1 MVVTFN
7 NSTGKDSAFALLKGI
22 SLGVYINRYTENVV
36 TLKEKKKYRNQCF
49 SFYCCVMLHTIIDST
64 FEVILFW

>member
-36 TLKEKKKYRNQCF
+36 TL
-49 SFYCCVMLHTIIDST
+49 TD
-64 FEVILFW
+64 W